1 MKILFLDIDGV
12 LNDRIPF
19 PNGYCGIQADK
30 MTRLNTILAA
40 SGAKVV
46 ISSSWRYLVH
56 GQAMTLQGF
65 RYMMITHGLLGEVIG
80 VTEPDPCIDSSRGL
94 EISHWLYENSHWLCM
109 NPVDQYLVLDDQDL
123 DITGCGHPFLK
134 IDGTVGLTDD
144 HVQQAIAILGAGK
157 GS

>member
-19 PNGYCGIQADK
+19 PNRYYGIQADK
-30 MTRLNTILAA
+30 MSRLNTILAA

-65 RYMMITHGLLGEVIG
+65 RYMMITHGFLGEVIG

-94 EISHWLYENSHWLCM
+94 QISHWLQENS
-109 NPVDQYLVLDDQDL
+109 VDQYLVLDDQDL